1 MLFYKVVMFALC
13 FIVLLS
19 CIALSYY
26 YFIKNQFFWNEWF
39 LQYKIN
45 YTLCIV

>member
-1 MLFYKVVMFALC
+1 MLFYKVVIFALC

-26 YFIKNQFFWNEWF
+26 YLIKNSVF
-39 LQYKIN
+39 LE
-45 YTLCIV
+45 